1 MKQLVYILGLSLV
14 VTSCKTKSSIVT
26 SKEEAK
32 SKGIYSYTN
41 ATSKKDKVSVTTSAS
56 SPKSYTAKKTGIAYE
71 IVDKAMDYKGVRYR
85 TGGTTKSGMDCSGLV
100 YTTFK
105 SFDINVPRTS
115 GSLALQGKKVS
126 KSKALPGDLIFFKT
140 NGKRSINHVGIITEI
155 NGNEIKFIHASTS
168 SGVIVS
174 STAERYYA
182 NTFAQIN
189 RLIE

>member
-1 MKQLVYILGLSLV
+1 MKQLVYILGLSLLV
-14 VTSCKTKSSIVT
+14 ISCKTQSSIVT

-32 SKGIYSYTN
+32 SKGIYSYN
-41 ATSKKDKVSVTTSAS
+41 ESSKKDRVSVKS
-56 SPKSYTAKKTGIAYE
+56 SSSKKNHTAKTGIAYE
-71 IVDKAMDYKGVRYR
+71 IVDKAMDYEGVRYR
-85 TGGTTKSGMDCSGLV
+85 TGGTTSSGMDCSGLV

-105 SFDINVPRTS
+105 SFDISVPRTS

-126 KSKALPGDLIFFKT
+126 KNRALPGDLIFFKT
-140 NGKRSINHVGIITEI
+140 NGKKSINHVGIITEV
-155 NGNEIKFIHASTS
+155 NDNEIKFIHASTS

-182 NTFAQIN
+182 ETFAQIN